1 MRYEEVWRKTLN
13 PDEKIEYEFSIGDA
27 YVKKSL
33 IYGIILSL
41 LLLPLYGLGVLV
53 FFWVLFYFGFY
64 IKRANAYAFT
74 NKRVVVHK
82 GWLSTHTISVD
93 YDKITDVSVKEP
105 FLDRIMFKT
114 GSLVINTAG
123 THLKEV
129 ILNHIESPYE
139 TKKKL
144 DQLRST

>member
-1 MRYEEVWRKTLN
+1 MKYEEIWRKTLN
-13 PDEKIEYEFSIGDA
+13 PDEKIEYEFSVGDG
-27 YVKKSL
+27 YVKWSL
-33 IYGIILSL
+33 VSGIIISLFL
-41 LLLPLYGLGVLV
+41 LLLYALGVLV

-74 NKRVVVHK
+74 SKRVVVHK

-105 FLDRIMFKT
+105 FLDRVAFKT

-123 THLKEV
+123 TN
-129 ILNHIESPYE
+129 LNEIVLSHIESPYE